1 MDELSFSLYLPLI
14 FLGLAYLVVLIAAQP
29 VRARGNKELAER
41 MLDISFGLALLAGV
55 YVVVLLLISLVS
67 EPDLIYD
74 MLSIMLVVAVFFAV
88 LLLVLFGLFELVF
101 SRGGRKR
108 KASPEETSS

>member
-1 MDELSFSLYLPLI
+1 MDELSFSLYLPLV
-14 FLGLAYLVVLIAAQP
+14 FLGLGYLVLFLVAQV
-29 VRARGNKELAER
+29 VRSRGNEAGGER
-41 MLDISFGLALLAGV
+41 LLDLSFGCALLAGA

-74 MLSIMLVVAVFFAV
+74 MLTIMLVIAVFFAV
-88 LLLVLFGLFELVF
+88 LLGLLFAIFEFFF

-108 KASPEETSS
+108 KTAPEETS